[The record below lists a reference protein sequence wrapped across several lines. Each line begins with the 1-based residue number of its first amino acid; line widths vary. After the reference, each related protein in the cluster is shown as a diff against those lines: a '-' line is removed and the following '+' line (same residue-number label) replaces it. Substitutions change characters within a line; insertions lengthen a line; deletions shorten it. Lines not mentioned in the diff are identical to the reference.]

1 MSQTPGDAN
10 LPFEPRVR
18 ALGHGIGSH
27 DLYGDVSSM
36 SRIARPI
43 NNRVAAHA
51 EDVDDV
57 EATLP
62 QRSIGLHGSEN
73 CRVVSA

>member
-1 MSQTPGDAN
+1 VSQTPGHAN
-10 LPFEPRVR
+10 FPFEPSVGG
-18 ALGHGIGSH
+18 LGNGIGSH
-27 DLYGDVSSM
+27 DLHCDVSPM